1 MKNIFYFFFLFNLF
15 VTYSQVTDDFS
26 DGDFNSNPTWSG
38 NTTEFIVNNN
48 QELQLNSSGTST
60 SYLSLDNNLSN
71 IDDKEW
77 RIWVKQSFSP
87 SGSNNGKIYLCS
99 DNSDLTNTT
108 NGYYIQLG
116 EAGSNDAIRLYK
128 IDNNVSSEICSGSN
142 AQIATS
148 FNISLKIVRNTNGD
162 WSVYA
167 DLSGGQNYSF
177 LCSSNDSSNLFG
189 SFSGVVCNYTSSNST
204 KFYFDDVFIGDEQVD
219 LTPPNILSVNVANS
233 NTLDLIF
240 DEAVESIS
248 SENTSNYSISPTT
261 SITGAIRD
269 GANFSIVHLS
279 LATPLINGSQYTLTT
294 SNISDISGNSMTSQ
308 QINFSYLISD
318 TPLKRDI
325 IINEFFADPSPSVG
339 LPDEEFIEVYNK
351 SNKIFNLNGW
361 LIGDASS
368 DGTISEKWVLPGEIV
383 VLCSN
388 SDTALFNNSVGVS
401 SFPSLNNSADD
412 IVLKYSNGNTIDHI
426 SYTDEWYKDDAKKDG
441 GFSIE
446 LINPNDP
453 CSDIDNWIASNWSTG
468 GTPGE
473 INSVYNTTPDVS
485 AAEISSLI
493 AIAPNFLEITFNESM
508 DSLSLINAPMIFNPS
523 LSIQNKYVTSNFSKL
538 FTLEFNETLNPSEL
552 YSITITG
559 TEDCWQNSN
568 SLSGF
573 FTLPEEADSGDL
585 VINEIMSNPL
595 TGGSDW
601 IEVYNNSNKVIDLIN
616 WGFSNFDDDTVSNN
630 KIITQH
636 FILNPNQYAVIGQ
649 DSNFVL
655 NNYPFSQI
663 GTFVNSDLPSYSND
677 SGSVYL
683 IYNNQVYDK
692 VSYEPDWHFLL
703 LDSEDGVS
711 LERISPDNE
720 SNTSNNWHSAA
731 ESYSFAS
738 PGIKNSQYVPIISN
752 GSLSLINEVISPD
765 NDGFEDVL
773 IVNYKMTEPGLLGKA
788 NIYDDRGRAIQTI
801 FQNELLGTENSFS
814 WDGLKNDGTKASIGT
829 YIIVFEAFSTNGD
842 LIFTQKKAFTLA
854 GKL

>member
-1 MKNIFYFFFLFNLF
+1 MKHIFYFFLLFNLF
-15 VTYSQVTDDFS
+15 ATYSQVTDDFS

-38 NTTEFIVNNN
+38 NTSEFIVNNN
-48 QELQLNSSGTST
+48 QELQLNSSGSST
-60 SYLSLDNNLSN
+60 SYLSLNNNLSN

-87 SGSNNGKIYLCS
+87 SGSNNGRIFLCS
-99 DNSDLTNTT
+99 DNSDLSNAS
-108 NGYYIQLG
+108 NGYFIQLG
-116 EAGSNDAIRLYK
+116 EAGSNDAIRLFK
-128 IDNNVSSEICSGSN
+128 LDNNVSSEICSGSN

-148 FNISLKIVRNTNGD
+148 FNISLKIIRNTNGD

-177 LCSSNDSSNLFG
+177 LCSSNDGSNLFG
-189 SFSGVVCNYTSSNST
+189 SFSGVLCNYTSSNST

-233 NTLDLIF
+233 NTLDILF
-240 DEAVESIS
+240 DEAVESTS
-248 SENTSNYSISPTT
+248 AENTSNYSISPAI
-261 SITGAIRD
+261 SITGALRD
-269 GANFSIVHLS
+269 GGNFSIVHLS
-279 LATPLINGSQYTLTT
+279 LATPLINGSSYTLTT
-294 SNISDISGNSMTSQ
+294 SNISDISGNSMNSQ
-308 QINFSYLISD
+308 QIDFSYLISD
-318 TPLKRDI
+318 TPLKGDI

-351 SNKIFNLNGW
+351 SNKIFNLDGW

-368 DGTISEKWVLPGEIV
+368 EGTISEKWILPGEIV

-388 SDTALFNNSVGVS
+388 SDTSLFNHSVGVS
-401 SFPSLNNSADD
+401 SFPSLNNSSDD
-412 IVLKYSNGNTIDHI
+412 IVLKYSNGLTIDHI
-426 SYTDEWYKDDAKKDG
+426 SYTDEWYKDEAKKDG
-441 GFSIE
+441 GYSIE

-453 CSDIDNWIASNWSTG
+453 CSDIDNWTASNWPTG

-485 AAEISSLI
+485 AAQISSLI
-493 AIAPNFLEITFNESM
+493 AMTPNFLEITFNESM
-508 DSLSLINAPMIFNPS
+508 DSLSLMNAPMTFSPS
-523 LSIQNKYVTSNFSKL
+523 LSIQNKYVTSSFSKL

-552 YSITITG
+552 YSINITG

-573 FTLPEEADSGDL
+573 FTLPEEADSGDV

-601 IEVYNNSNKVIDLIN
+601 IEIFNNSNKVIDLIN
-616 WGFSNFDDDTVSNN
+616 WGFSNFDDDTISNN
-630 KIITQH
+630 KLIANH
-636 FILNPNQYAVIGQ
+636 FILNPNEYAVIGQ

-663 GTFVNSDLPSYSND
+663 GTFINSDLPTYSND
-677 SGSVYL
+677 SGTVYL
-683 IYNNQVYDK
+683 VYNNQVYDK
-692 VSYEPDWHFLL
+692 VSYKPDWHFLL

-711 LERISPDNE
+711 LERINPNSE
-720 SNTSNNWHSAA
+720 SNTPNNWHSAA
-731 ESYSFAS
+731 ESYGFAS
-738 PGIKNSQYVPIISN
+738 PGIKNSQYVPIVNN
-752 GSLSLINEVISPD
+752 GSLSLTNEVISPD

-773 IVNYKMTEPGLLGKA
+773 IVNYKMSESGLLGNAK
-788 NIYDDRGRAIQTI
+788 IYDDRGRPIKTI
-801 FQNELLGTENSFS
+801 FQNELLGTENSFY
-814 WDGLKNDGTKASIGT
+814 WDGLKDDGTKTSIGT
-829 YIIVFEAFSTNGD
+829 YIIIFEAFSTNGN
-842 LIFTQKKAFTLA
+842 LIYTQKKAFTLA

>member
-1 MKNIFYFFFLFNLF
+1 MKHIFYFFLLFNLF
-15 VTYSQVTDDFS
+15 ATYSQVTDDFS

-38 NTTEFIVNNN
+38 NTSEFIVNNN
-48 QELQLNSSGTST
+48 QELQLNSSGSST
-60 SYLSLDNNLSN
+60 SYLSLNNNLSN

-87 SGSNNGKIYLCS
+87 SGSNNGRIFLCS
-99 DNSDLTNTT
+99 DNSDLSNAS
-108 NGYYIQLG
+108 NGYFIQLG
-116 EAGSNDAIRLYK
+116 EAGSNDAIRLFK
-128 IDNNVSSEICSGSN
+128 LDNNVSSEICSGSN

-148 FNISLKIVRNTNGD
+148 FDISLKIIRNTNGD

-177 LCSSNDSSNLFG
+177 LCSSNDGSNLFG
-189 SFSGVVCNYTSSNST
+189 SFSGVLCNYTSSNST

-233 NTLDLIF
+233 NTLDILF
-240 DEAVESIS
+240 DEAVESTS
-248 SENTSNYSISPTT
+248 AENTSNYSISPAI
-261 SITGAIRD
+261 SITGALRD
-269 GANFSIVHLS
+269 GENFSIVHLS
-279 LATPLINGSQYTLTT
+279 LATPLINGSSYTLTT
-294 SNISDISGNSMTSQ
+294 SNISDISGNSMNSQ
-308 QINFSYLISD
+308 QIDFSYLISD
-318 TPLKRDI
+318 TPLKGDI

-351 SNKIFNLNGW
+351 SNKIFNLDGW

-368 DGTISEKWVLPGEIV
+368 EGTISEKWILPGEIV

-388 SDTALFNNSVGVS
+388 SDTSLFNHSVGVS
-401 SFPSLNNSADD
+401 SFPSLNNSSDD
-412 IVLKYSNGNTIDHI
+412 IVLKYSNGLTIDHI
-426 SYTDEWYKDDAKKDG
+426 SYTDEWYKDEAKKDG
-441 GFSIE
+441 GYSIE

-453 CSDIDNWIASNWSTG
+453 CSDIDNWTASNWPTG

-485 AAEISSLI
+485 AAQISSLI
-493 AIAPNFLEITFNESM
+493 AMTPNFLEITFNESM
-508 DSLSLINAPMIFNPS
+508 DSLSLMNAPMTFSPS
-523 LSIQNKYVTSNFSKL
+523 LSIQNKYVTSSFSKL

-552 YSITITG
+552 YSINITG

-573 FTLPEEADSGDL
+573 FTLPEEADSGDV

-601 IEVYNNSNKVIDLIN
+601 IEIFNNSNKVIDLIN
-616 WGFSNFDDDTVSNN
+616 WGFSNFDDDTISNN
-630 KIITQH
+630 KLIANH
-636 FILNPNQYAVIGQ
+636 FILNPNEYAVIGQ

-663 GTFVNSDLPSYSND
+663 GTFINSDLPTYSND
-677 SGSVYL
+677 SGTVYL
-683 IYNNQVYDK
+683 VYNNQVYDK
-692 VSYEPDWHFLL
+692 VSYKPDWHFLL

-711 LERISPDNE
+711 LERINPNSE
-720 SNTSNNWHSAA
+720 SNTPNNWHSAA
-731 ESYSFAS
+731 ESYGFAS
-738 PGIKNSQYVPIISN
+738 PGIKNSQYVPIVNN
-752 GSLSLINEVISPD
+752 GSLSLTNEVISPD

-773 IVNYKMTEPGLLGKA
+773 IVNYKMSESGLLGNAK
-788 NIYDDRGRAIQTI
+788 IYDDRGRPIKTI
-801 FQNELLGTENSFS
+801 FQNELLGTENSFY
-814 WDGLKNDGTKASIGT
+814 WDGLKDDGTKTSIGT
-829 YIIVFEAFSTNGD
+829 YILIFEAFSTNGN
-842 LIFTQKKAFTLA
+842 LIYTQKKAFTLA

>member
-1 MKNIFYFFFLFNLF
+1 MKHIFYFFLLFNLF
-15 VTYSQVTDDFS
+15 TTYSQVTDDFS

-38 NTTEFIVNNN
+38 NTSEFIVNNN
-48 QELQLNSSGTST
+48 QELQLNSSGSST
-60 SYLSLDNNLSN
+60 SYLSLNNNLAN

-87 SGSNNGKIYLCS
+87 SGSNNGRIFLCS
-99 DNSDLTNTT
+99 DNSDLMNAS
-108 NGYYIQLG
+108 NGYFIQLG
-116 EAGSNDAIRLYK
+116 EAGSNDAIRLFK
-128 IDNNVSSEICSGSN
+128 LDNNVSSEICSGSN

-148 FNISLKIVRNTNGD
+148 FDISLKIIRNTNGD

-177 LCSSNDSSNLFG
+177 LCSSNDGSNLFG
-189 SFSGVVCNYTSSNST
+189 SFSGVICNYTSSNST
-204 KFYFDDVFIGDEQVD
+204 KFYFDDVYIGDEQVD

-233 NTLDLIF
+233 NTLDILF
-240 DEAVESIS
+240 DEAVESTS
-248 SENTSNYSISPTT
+248 AENTSNYSISPAI
-261 SITGAIRD
+261 SITGALRD
-269 GANFSIVHLS
+269 GGNFSIVHLS
-279 LATPLINGSQYTLTT
+279 LATPLINGSSYTLNT
-294 SNISDISGNSMTSQ
+294 SNISDISGNIMISE
-308 QINFSYLISD
+308 QIDFSYLISD
-318 TPLKRDI
+318 TPLKGDV

-339 LPDEEFIEVYNK
+339 LPDEEFIEIYNK

-361 LIGDASS
+361 FIGDASS
-368 DGTISEKWVLPGEIV
+368 EGTISEQWILPGEIV

-388 SDTALFNNSVGVS
+388 SDTSLFNQSVGVS
-401 SFPSLNNSADD
+401 SFPSLNNSSDD
-412 IVLKYSNGNTIDHI
+412 IVLKYSNGITIDHI
-426 SYTDEWYKDDAKKDG
+426 SYTNEWYKDEAKEDG
-441 GFSIE
+441 GYSIE

-453 CSDIDNWIASNWSTG
+453 CSDIDNWTASNWPSG

-508 DSLSLINAPMIFNPS
+508 DSLSLMDAPMTFNPS
-523 LSIQNKYVTSNFSKL
+523 LSIQNKYVTSSFSKF

-552 YSITITG
+552 YTINITG

-573 FTLPEEADSGDL
+573 FTLPEEADSGDV

-601 IEVYNNSNKVIDLIN
+601 IEVFNNSNKVIDLIN
-616 WGFSNFDDDTVSNN
+616 WGFSNFDDDTISNN
-630 KIITQH
+630 KLISDH
-636 FILNPNQYAVIGQ
+636 FILNPNEYAVIGQ

-655 NNYPFSQI
+655 NNYPYSQI
-663 GTFVNSDLPSYSND
+663 GTFINSDLPTYSND
-677 SGSVYL
+677 SGTVYL
-683 IYNNQVYDK
+683 IFNNKVYDK
-692 VSYEPDWHFLL
+692 VSYKPDWHFLL

-711 LERISPDNE
+711 LERINPNSE
-720 SNTSNNWHSAA
+720 SNTPNNWHSAA

-738 PGIKNSQYVPIISN
+738 PGIKNSQYVPIVNN
-752 GSLSLINEVISPD
+752 GSLSLTNEVISPD

-773 IVNYKMTEPGLLGKA
+773 IVNYKMSESGLLGNAK
-788 NIYDDRGRAIQTI
+788 IYDDRGRPIKTI
-801 FQNELLGTENSFS
+801 FQNELLGTESSFY
-814 WDGLKNDGTKASIGT
+814 WDGLKDDGTKTSIGT
-829 YIIVFEAFSTNGD
+829 YIIIFEAFSTNGN
-842 LIFTQKKAFTLA
+842 LIYTQKKAFTLA

>member
-1 MKNIFYFFFLFNLF
+1 MKHIFYFFLLFNLF
-15 VTYSQVTDDFS
+15 ATYSQVTDDFS

-38 NTTEFIVNNN
+38 NTSEFIVNNN
-48 QELQLNSSGTST
+48 QELQLNSSGSST
-60 SYLSLDNNLSN
+60 SYLSLNNNLSN

-87 SGSNNGKIYLCS
+87 SGSNNGRIFLCS
-99 DNSDLTNTT
+99 DNSDLSNAS
-108 NGYYIQLG
+108 NGYFIQLG
-116 EAGSNDAIRLYK
+116 EAGSNDAIRLFK
-128 IDNNVSSEICSGSN
+128 LDNNVSSEICSGSN

-148 FNISLKIVRNTNGD
+148 FDISLKIIRNTNGD

-177 LCSSNDSSNLFG
+177 LCSSNDGSNLFG
-189 SFSGVVCNYTSSNST
+189 SFSGVLCNYTSSNST

-233 NTLDLIF
+233 NTLDILF
-240 DEAVESIS
+240 DEAVESTS
-248 SENTSNYSISPTT
+248 AENTSNYSISPAI
-261 SITGAIRD
+261 SITGALRD
-269 GANFSIVHLS
+269 GGNFSIVHLS
-279 LATPLINGSQYTLTT
+279 LATPLINGSSYTLTT
-294 SNISDISGNSMTSQ
+294 SNISDISGNSMNSQ
-308 QINFSYLISD
+308 QIDFSYLISD
-318 TPLKRDI
+318 TPLKGDI

-351 SNKIFNLNGW
+351 SNKIFNLDGW

-368 DGTISEKWVLPGEIV
+368 EGTISEKWILPGEIV

-388 SDTALFNNSVGVS
+388 SDTSLFNHSVGVS
-401 SFPSLNNSADD
+401 SFPSLNNSSDD
-412 IVLKYSNGNTIDHI
+412 IVLKYSNGLTIDHI
-426 SYTDEWYKDDAKKDG
+426 SYTDEWYKDEAKKDG
-441 GFSIE
+441 GYSIE

-453 CSDIDNWIASNWSTG
+453 CSDIDNWTASNWPTG

-485 AAEISSLI
+485 AAQISSLI
-493 AIAPNFLEITFNESM
+493 AMTPNFLEITFNESM
-508 DSLSLINAPMIFNPS
+508 DSLSLMNAPMTFSPS
-523 LSIQNKYVTSNFSKL
+523 LSIQNKYVTSSFSKL

-552 YSITITG
+552 YSINITG

-573 FTLPEEADSGDL
+573 FTLPEEADSGDV

-601 IEVYNNSNKVIDLIN
+601 IEIFNNSNKVIDLIN
-616 WGFSNFDDDTVSNN
+616 WGFSNFDDDTISNN
-630 KIITQH
+630 KLIANH
-636 FILNPNQYAVIGQ
+636 FILNPNEYAVIGQ

-663 GTFVNSDLPSYSND
+663 GTFINSDLPTYSND
-677 SGSVYL
+677 SGTVYL
-683 IYNNQVYDK
+683 VYNNQVYDK
-692 VSYEPDWHFLL
+692 VSYKPDWHFLL

-711 LERISPDNE
+711 LERINPNSE
-720 SNTSNNWHSAA
+720 SNTPNNWHSAA
-731 ESYSFAS
+731 ESYGFAS
-738 PGIKNSQYVPIISN
+738 PGIKNSQYVPIVNN
-752 GSLSLINEVISPD
+752 GSLSLTNEVISPD

-773 IVNYKMTEPGLLGKA
+773 IVNYKMSESGLLGNAK
-788 NIYDDRGRAIQTI
+788 IYDDRGRPIKTI
-801 FQNELLGTENSFS
+801 FQNELLGTESSFY
-814 WDGLKNDGTKASIGT
+814 WDGLKDDGTKTSIGT
-829 YIIVFEAFSTNGD
+829 YIIIFEAFSTNGN
-842 LIFTQKKAFTLA
+842 LIYTQKKAFTLA

>member
-1 MKNIFYFFFLFNLF
+1 MKHIFYFFLLFNLF
-15 VTYSQVTDDFS
+15 ATYSQVTDDFS

-38 NTTEFIVNNN
+38 NTSEFIVNNN
-48 QELQLNSSGTST
+48 QELQLNSSGSST
-60 SYLSLDNNLSN
+60 SYLSLNNNLSN

-87 SGSNNGKIYLCS
+87 SGSNNGRIFLCS
-99 DNSDLTNTT
+99 DNSDLSNAS
-108 NGYYIQLG
+108 NGYFIQLG
-116 EAGSNDAIRLYK
+116 EAGSNDAIRLFK
-128 IDNNVSSEICSGSN
+128 LDNNVSSEICSGSN

-148 FNISLKIVRNTNGD
+148 FDISLKIIRNTNGD

-177 LCSSNDSSNLFG
+177 LCSSNDGSNLFG
-189 SFSGVVCNYTSSNST
+189 SFSGVLCNYTSSNST

-233 NTLDLIF
+233 NTLDILF
-240 DEAVESIS
+240 DEAVESTS
-248 SENTSNYSISPTT
+248 AENTSNYSISPAI
-261 SITGAIRD
+261 SITGALRD
-269 GANFSIVHLS
+269 GGNFSIVHLS
-279 LATPLINGSQYTLTT
+279 LATPLINGSSYTLTT
-294 SNISDISGNSMTSQ
+294 SNISDISGNSMNSQ
-308 QINFSYLISD
+308 QIDFSYLISD
-318 TPLKRDI
+318 TPLKGDI

-351 SNKIFNLNGW
+351 SNKIFNLDGW

-368 DGTISEKWVLPGEIV
+368 EGTISEKWILPGEIV

-388 SDTALFNNSVGVS
+388 SDTSLFNHSVGVS
-401 SFPSLNNSADD
+401 SFPSLNNSSDD
-412 IVLKYSNGNTIDHI
+412 IVLKYSNGLTIDHI
-426 SYTDEWYKDDAKKDG
+426 SYTDEWYKDEAKKDG
-441 GFSIE
+441 GYSIE

-453 CSDIDNWIASNWSTG
+453 CSDIDNWTASNWPTG

-485 AAEISSLI
+485 AAQISSLI
-493 AIAPNFLEITFNESM
+493 AMTPNFLEITFNESM
-508 DSLSLINAPMIFNPS
+508 DSLSLMNAPMTFSPS
-523 LSIQNKYVTSNFSKL
+523 LSIQNKYVTSSFSKL

-552 YSITITG
+552 YSINITG

-573 FTLPEEADSGDL
+573 FTLPEEADSGDV

-601 IEVYNNSNKVIDLIN
+601 IEIFNNSNKVIDLIN
-616 WGFSNFDDDTVSNN
+616 WGFSNFDDDTISNN
-630 KIITQH
+630 KLIANH
-636 FILNPNQYAVIGQ
+636 FILNPNEYAVIGQ

-663 GTFVNSDLPSYSND
+663 GTFINSDLPTYSND
-677 SGSVYL
+677 SGTVYL
-683 IYNNQVYDK
+683 VYNNQVYDK
-692 VSYEPDWHFLL
+692 VSYKPDWHFLL

-711 LERISPDNE
+711 LERINPNSE
-720 SNTSNNWHSAA
+720 SNTPNNWHSAA
-731 ESYSFAS
+731 ESYGFAS
-738 PGIKNSQYVPIISN
+738 PGIKNSQYVPIVNN
-752 GSLSLINEVISPD
+752 GSLSLTNEVISPD

-773 IVNYKMTEPGLLGKA
+773 IVNYKMSESGLLGNAK
-788 NIYDDRGRAIQTI
+788 IYDDRGRPIKTI
-801 FQNELLGTENSFS
+801 FQNELLGTENSFY
-814 WDGLKNDGTKASIGT
+814 WDGLKDDGTKTSIGT
-829 YIIVFEAFSTNGD
+829 YIIIFEAFSTNGN
-842 LIFTQKKAFTLA
+842 LIYTQKKAFTLA